1 MPHAIRDVWTVVASL
16 SGRCQTIS
24 SLQMTTGQAHEQHNQ
39 ERRRKI
45 TQRLREL
52 KRQWESRVKAE
63 LECQQFRREP
73 KPDKDSFLV
82 WAAIVSIGA
91 LVLDWWVS
99 STTLES
105 FAVQFGLPPWLLAT
119 VVSLIDA
126 GVAVLASGYLA
137 EGELRR
143 ERHQKLGL
151 LVMGFLGLGK
161 LITLFFYLQDQ
172 YSGKFALNTIPLG
185 IWLQVLLI
193 LVVYA
198 LLKIFGAGLWYL
210 FALIRNCFPLVLS
223 ETREYIELKHKEY
236 LDILRST
243 FSDDGEYQRYVKEH
257 DLELNTSIHELQPT
271 SEMKPKN
278 REWERTQA
286 TKRIQKI
293 NRRIGKAKKFSQ
305 ELETLPDSEE
315 FLITAMIVSL
325 TLLVADLFVSKALL
339 RPIVELLSQ
348 EGDTWIWLA
357 AVLFVVIDATLALYA
372 SGYSTRDRHQI
383 EVDEHRAKGRAG
395 LILWGVVKLSVYTV
409 ALYIQGAELQKL
421 IGQTILWG
429 LVIGALHF
437 GLGLSGAGLWYLFQ
451 FIRHRIPLLWFGD
464 EQRLIA
470 ECNRLMGILRST
482 FKSDEEFK
490 AYLQQHGLKCKDSK
504 HTSSS
509 IN

>member
-1 MPHAIRDVWTVVASL
+1 MA
-16 SGRCQTIS
+16 
-24 SLQMTTGQAHEQHNQ
+24 TGEAHERHNQ

-52 KRQWESRVKAE
+52 KRQWESRVEAE
-63 LECQQFRREP
+63 REYQRFRQ
-73 KPDKDSFLV
+73 KPRLHNDSFLV
-82 WAAIVSIGA
+82 VAAVVSIGA

-119 VVSLIDA
+119 VVSIIDA

-161 LITLFFYLQDQ
+161 LIALFFYLQDQ
-172 YSGKFALNTIPLG
+172 YSGRFALNTIPWG

-210 FALIRNCFPLVLS
+210 FALIRHWLPLVLS
-223 ETREYIELKHKEY
+223 ETKEDIELKHKKY

-257 DLELNTSIHELQPT
+257 DLELNTSVHELQAT
-271 SEMKPKN
+271 SEMKPEN
-278 REWERTQA
+278 REWERIQA

-293 NRRIGKAKKFSQ
+293 DRRIAKAKEQRKRYQQFRQ
-305 ELETLPDSEE
+305 ELETLPHSEV
-315 FLITAMIVSL
+315 FFMTAMIVSL
-325 TLLVADLFVSKALL
+325 ILLVADLFVSKALL
-339 RPIVELLSQ
+339 RPIVEVFFEQ
-348 EGDTWIWLA
+348 GDTWIWLA
-357 AVLFVVIDATLALYA
+357 AVLFVVIDALLALYA
-372 SGYSTRDRHQI
+372 SGYSAQDRTI
-383 EVDEHRAKGRAG
+383 GADEHRAKGRAG

-421 IGQTILWG
+421 IGQTIFWG

-437 GLGLSGAGLWYLFQ
+437 GLGFSGAGLWYLFQ

-464 EQRLIA
+464 EQKLIA

>member
-1 MPHAIRDVWTVVASL
+1 MA
-16 SGRCQTIS
+16 
-24 SLQMTTGQAHEQHNQ
+24 TGEAHEQHNQ
-39 ERRRKI
+39 ERRRKV
-45 TQRLREL
+45 TQRLRKL
-52 KRQWESRVKAE
+52 KMQWEARVRAE
-63 LECQQFRREP
+63 LMYQQFRQEARP
-73 KPDKDSFLV
+73 HKDSFLV
-82 WAAIVSIGA
+82 VAAIVSIGA

-119 VVSLIDA
+119 VVSIIDA

-161 LITLFFYLQDQ
+161 LIALFFYLQDQ
-172 YSGKFALNTIPLG
+172 YSGRFALNTLPWG

-193 LVVYA
+193 LVVYV

-210 FALIRNCFPLVLS
+210 FTHIRYWFPLVLS
-223 ETREYIELKHKEY
+223 ETREYIELEYKKY
-236 LDILRST
+236 LDILRSM
-243 FSDDGEYQRYVKEH
+243 FSNDEEYQRYVKEH
-257 DLELNTSIHELQPT
+257 DLELNTSVHKLQPT

-286 TKRIQKI
+286 IKRIQKI
-293 NRRIGKAKKFSQ
+293 NRRIEKVKEQQKQYEQSCQQLKTFLNNLSG
-305 ELETLPDSEE
+305 SEVLLVIIS
-315 FLITAMIVSL
+315 LI
-325 TLLVADLFVSKALL
+325 LLVADLFISKELL
-339 RPIVELLSQ
+339 GPIVEVLFP

-357 AVLFVVIDATLALYA
+357 AVLFVVLDALLALYA
-372 SGYSTRDRHQI
+372 SGYSARDRTI
-383 EVDEHRAKGRAG
+383 EADEHRAKGRAG

-421 IGQTILWG
+421 IGQTIFWG

-437 GLGLSGAGLWYLFQ
+437 GLGLSGAGLWYSGNGLWYLIQ
-451 FIRHRIPLLWFGD
+451 CIWHRIPLLWFGD
-464 EQRLIA
+464 EQKLIA

-482 FKSDEEFK
+482 FKSDEEFE
-490 AYLQQHGLKCKDSK
+490 AYIQQHGLKCKDLK

>member
-1 MPHAIRDVWTVVASL
+1 MA
-16 SGRCQTIS
+16 
-24 SLQMTTGQAHEQHNQ
+24 TGEAHEQHNQ

-63 LECQQFRREP
+63 LECQQFRQEP
-73 KPDKDSFLV
+73 KPDNDSFLV

-126 GVAVLASGYLA
+126 GIAVLASGYLA

-143 ERHQKLGL
+143 KRHQKLGL

-161 LITLFFYLQDQ
+161 LIALFFYLQDQ
-172 YSGKFALNTIPLG
+172 YSGRFALNTIPWG

-210 FALIRNCFPLVLS
+210 FAYIRHCFPLVLS
-223 ETREYIELKHKEY
+223 ETKEYIELKHKKY

-257 DLELNTSIHELQPT
+257 DLELNTSVHELQST
-271 SEMKPKN
+271 REMKPKN
-278 REWERTQA
+278 RGWERTQA

-293 NRRIGKAKKFSQ
+293 NRRIVKAKEQRERYQQFRQ
-305 ELETLPDSEE
+305 ELETLPHSEE
-315 FLITAMIVSL
+315 FFMTAMIISL
-325 TLLVADLFVSKALL
+325 ILLVADLFVSKSLL
-339 RPIVELLSQ
+339 RPIVEVLFQ

-357 AVLFVVIDATLALYA
+357 AVLFVVLDALLALYA

-383 EVDEHRAKGRAG
+383 EEVDEHRAKGRAG
-395 LILWGVVKLSVYTV
+395 LILWGVVKLLVYTV

-421 IGQTILWG
+421 IGQTIFWG

-437 GLGLSGAGLWYLFQ
+437 GLGFSGAGLWYLFQ

-464 EQRLIA
+464 EQKLIS

-482 FKSDEEFK
+482 FKSDEEFET
-490 AYLQQHGLKCKDSK
+490 YLQQHKLKPIELPMHDRYGDLIRRKQL
-504 HTSSS
+504 
-509 IN
+509 

>member
-1 MPHAIRDVWTVVASL
+1 MA
-16 SGRCQTIS
+16 
-24 SLQMTTGQAHEQHNQ
+24 TGQAHEQHNQ

-52 KRQWESRVKAE
+52 KRQWEARVEAE
-63 LECQQFRREP
+63 REYQRFRQ
-73 KPDKDSFLV
+73 KPRLHNDSFLV
-82 WAAIVSIGA
+82 VAAIVSIGA

-119 VVSLIDA
+119 VVSIIDA

-161 LITLFFYLQDQ
+161 LIALFFYLQDQ
-172 YSGKFALNTIPLG
+172 YSGRFALNTIPLG

-210 FALIRNCFPLVLS
+210 FALIRHWLPLVLS
-223 ETREYIELKHKEY
+223 EAKEDIELKHKEY

-257 DLELNTSIHELQPT
+257 DLELNTSVHGLQLT
-271 SEMKPKN
+271 WEMKPEN

-293 NRRIGKAKKFSQ
+293 DRRIAKAKEQRKRYQQFRQ
-305 ELETLPDSEE
+305 ELETLPHSEV
-315 FLITAMIVSL
+315 FFMTAMIVSL
-325 TLLVADLFVSKALL
+325 ILLVADLFVSKALL
-339 RPIVELLSQ
+339 RPIVEVFFEQ
-348 EGDTWIWLA
+348 GDTWIWLA
-357 AVLFVVIDATLALYA
+357 AVLFVVIDALLALYA
-372 SGYSTRDRHQI
+372 SGYSAQDRTI
-383 EVDEHRAKGRAG
+383 GADEHRAKGRAG

-421 IGQTILWG
+421 IGQTIFWG

-437 GLGLSGAGLWYLFQ
+437 GLGFSGAGLWYLFQ
-451 FIRHRIPLLWFGD
+451 FIRHRIPLIWFGD
-464 EQRLIA
+464 EQKLIA
-470 ECNRLMGILRST
+470 ECNRLMSILRST
-482 FKSDEEFK
+482 FKSDEEFE
-490 AYLQQHGLKCKDSK
+490 AYLQQHGLKCKDLK

>member
-1 MPHAIRDVWTVVASL
+1 MA
-16 SGRCQTIS
+16 
-24 SLQMTTGQAHEQHNQ
+24 TGEAHEQHNQ

-45 TQRLREL
+45 TQRLRKL
-52 KRQWESRVKAE
+52 KKQWESRVKAE
-63 LECQQFRREP
+63 LECQQFRQGLRRSEGR
-73 KPDKDSFLV
+73 FLV
-82 WAAIVSIGA
+82 VAAIVSIGA

-151 LVMGFLGLGK
+151 LVMGFLGLSK
-161 LITLFFYLQDQ
+161 LIALFFYLQDQ
-172 YSGKFALNTIPLG
+172 YGGRFALNTIPWG

-210 FALIRNCFPLVLS
+210 FAYIRRCFPLVLS
-223 ETREYIELKHKEY
+223 ETKEYIELKHKEY

-257 DLELNTSIHELQPT
+257 DLELNTSVHELQLT
-271 SEMKPKN
+271 WEMKPEN

-293 NRRIGKAKKFSQ
+293 NRRIEKAKEQRERYQQFRQ
-305 ELETLPDSEE
+305 ELETLPHSEV
-315 FLITAMIVSL
+315 FFMTAMIISL
-325 TLLVADLFVSKALL
+325 ILLVADLFVSKALL
-339 RPIVELLSQ
+339 RPIVEVLFQ

-357 AVLFVVIDATLALYA
+357 AVLFVVIDALLALYA
-372 SGYSTRDRHQI
+372 SGYSAQDRTI
-383 EVDEHRAKGRAG
+383 GADEHRAKGRAG

-421 IGQTILWG
+421 ISQTIFWG
-429 LVIGALHF
+429 LMIGALHF
-437 GLGLSGAGLWYLFQ
+437 GLGFSGAGLWYLIQ

-464 EQRLIA
+464 EQKLIA

-482 FKSDEEFK
+482 FKSDEEFE
-490 AYLQQHGLKCKDSK
+490 AYIQQHGLKYKD
-504 HTSSS
+504 
-509 IN
+509 

>member
-1 MPHAIRDVWTVVASL
+1 MATD
-16 SGRCQTIS
+16 
-24 SLQMTTGQAHEQHNQ
+24 QAHEQHNQ
-39 ERRRKI
+39 DRRRKV

-52 KRQWESRVKAE
+52 KMQWEARVEAE
-63 LECQQFRREP
+63 REYQRFRQ
-73 KPDKDSFLV
+73 KPRLHNDSFLV
-82 WAAIVSIGA
+82 VAAIVSIGA

-119 VVSLIDA
+119 VVSIIDA

-151 LVMGFLGLGK
+151 LVMGFLGLSK
-161 LITLFFYLQDQ
+161 LIALFFYLQDQ
-172 YSGKFALNTIPLG
+172 YSGRFALNTIPWG

-210 FALIRNCFPLVLS
+210 FALIRHWLPLVLS
-223 ETREYIELKHKEY
+223 ETKIELKHKEY

-243 FSDDGEYQRYVKEH
+243 FSDDGEYQRYVKEN
-257 DLELNTSIHELQPT
+257 DLELNTSVHELQLT
-271 SEMKPKN
+271 WEMKPEN

-293 NRRIGKAKKFSQ
+293 DRRIAKAKEQRKRYQQFRQ
-305 ELETLPDSEE
+305 ELETLPHSEV
-315 FLITAMIVSL
+315 FFMTAMIVSL
-325 TLLVADLFVSKALL
+325 ILLVADLFVSKALL
-339 RPIVELLSQ
+339 RPIVEVLFEQ
-348 EGDTWIWLA
+348 ADTWIWLA
-357 AVLFVVIDATLALYA
+357 AVLFVVIDALLALYA
-372 SGYSTRDRHQI
+372 SGYSAQDRTI
-383 EVDEHRAKGRAG
+383 GADEHRAKGRAG

-421 IGQTILWG
+421 IGQTIFWG
-429 LVIGALHF
+429 LVIGALQF
-437 GLGLSGAGLWYLFQ
+437 GLGFSGAGLWYLFQ
-451 FIRHRIPLLWFGD
+451 FIRHRIPLVWFGD
-464 EQRLIA
+464 EQKLIA

-482 FKSDEEFK
+482 FKSDEKFE
-490 AYLQQHGLKCKDSK
+490 AYLQQHGLKCKDLK
-504 HTSSS
+504 HISSS

>member
-1 MPHAIRDVWTVVASL
+1 MA
-16 SGRCQTIS
+16 
-24 SLQMTTGQAHEQHNQ
+24 TGEPHEQHNQ

-63 LECQQFRREP
+63 LECQQFRQEP
-73 KPDKDSFLV
+73 RPNEDRFLV
-82 WAAIVSIGA
+82 VAAIVSIGA

-119 VVSLIDA
+119 VVSIIDA

-161 LITLFFYLQDQ
+161 LIALFFYLQDQ
-172 YSGKFALNTIPLG
+172 YSGRFALNTIPLG
-185 IWLQVLLI
+185 IWIQVLLI

-210 FALIRNCFPLVLS
+210 FALIRHWFPLVLS
-223 ETREYIELKHKEY
+223 ETKEYIELKHKEY

-257 DLELNTSIHELQPT
+257 DLELNTSVHELRST
-271 SEMKPKN
+271 REMKPKN
-278 REWERTQA
+278 REWELTQA

-293 NRRIGKAKKFSQ
+293 DRRIEKAKKQRKQYEQPCQQLKTFLNNLSG
-305 ELETLPDSEE
+305 SEVL
-315 FLITAMIVSL
+315 LIIVSL
-325 TLLVADLFVSKALL
+325 ILLVADLFISKELL
-339 RPIVELLSQ
+339 GPIVEVLFP

-357 AVLFVVIDATLALYA
+357 AVLFVVLDALLALYA
-372 SGYSTRDRHQI
+372 SGYSTRDRI

-395 LILWGVVKLSVYTV
+395 LILWGVVKLAVYTV

-421 IGQTILWG
+421 IGQIIFWG

-437 GLGLSGAGLWYLFQ
+437 GLGFSGAGLWYLFQ

-464 EQRLIA
+464 EQKLIA
-470 ECNRLMGILRST
+470 ERSRLLGILRST
-482 FKSDEEFK
+482 LESDEKFET
-490 AYLQQHGLKCKDSK
+490 YLQQHGLKPIELPMHDRYGDLIRRKQL
-504 HTSSS
+504 
-509 IN
+509 

>member
-1 MPHAIRDVWTVVASL
+1 MA
-16 SGRCQTIS
+16 
-24 SLQMTTGQAHEQHNQ
+24 TGQAHEQHNQ
-39 ERRRKI
+39 ERLRKV

-52 KRQWESRVKAE
+52 KMQWEARVKAE
-63 LECQQFRREP
+63 LECQHFRQEP
-73 KPDKDSFLV
+73 RLHNDSFLV
-82 WAAIVSIGA
+82 VAAIVSIGA

-119 VVSLIDA
+119 VVSIIDA

-161 LITLFFYLQDQ
+161 LIALFFYLQDQ
-172 YSGKFALNTIPLG
+172 YSGRFALNTIPLG

-210 FALIRNCFPLVLS
+210 FALIRHWLPLVLS
-223 ETREYIELKHKEY
+223 ETKEYIELKHKEY
-236 LDILRST
+236 LDILRSI

-257 DLELNTSIHELQPT
+257 DLELNTSVHELQLT
-271 SEMKPKN
+271 WEMKPEN

-293 NRRIGKAKKFSQ
+293 DRRIAKAKEQRKRYQQFRQ
-305 ELETLPDSEE
+305 ELETLPHSEV
-315 FLITAMIVSL
+315 FFMTAMIVSL
-325 TLLVADLFVSKALL
+325 ILLVADLFVSKALL
-339 RPIVELLSQ
+339 RPIVEVFFEQ
-348 EGDTWIWLA
+348 GDTWIWLA
-357 AVLFVVIDATLALYA
+357 AVLFVVIDALLALYA
-372 SGYSTRDRHQI
+372 SGYSAQDRTI
-383 EVDEHRAKGRAG
+383 GADEHRAKGRAG

-421 IGQTILWG
+421 IGQTIFWG

-437 GLGLSGAGLWYLFQ
+437 GLGFSGAGLWYLFQ
-451 FIRHRIPLLWFGD
+451 FIRYRIPLIWFGD
-464 EQRLIA
+464 EQKLIA
-470 ECNRLMGILRST
+470 ECNRLMSILRST
-482 FKSDEEFK
+482 FKSDEEFE
-490 AYLQQHGLKCKDSK
+490 AYLQQRGLKCKDLK
-504 HTSSS
+504 HNSSS

>member
-1 MPHAIRDVWTVVASL
+1 MA
-16 SGRCQTIS
+16 
-24 SLQMTTGQAHEQHNQ
+24 TGEAHEQHNQ

-52 KRQWESRVKAE
+52 KMQWEARVEAE
-63 LECQQFRREP
+63 REYQRFRQ
-73 KPDKDSFLV
+73 KPRLHNDSFLV
-82 WAAIVSIGA
+82 VAAIVSIGA

-119 VVSLIDA
+119 VVSIIDA

-143 ERHQKLGL
+143 ELHQKLGL

-161 LITLFFYLQDQ
+161 LIALFFYLQDQ
-172 YSGKFALNTIPLG
+172 YSGRFALNTIPLG
-185 IWLQVLLI
+185 IWIQVLLI

-210 FALIRNCFPLVLS
+210 FALIRHWLPLLLS
-223 ETREYIELKHKEY
+223 ETKEYIELKHKEY

-243 FSDDGEYQRYVKEH
+243 FSDDGEYQRYVKENG
-257 DLELNTSIHELQPT
+257 LELNTSVHELQLT
-271 SEMKPKN
+271 WEMKPEN

-293 NRRIGKAKKFSQ
+293 DRRIAKAKEQRKRYQQFRQ
-305 ELETLPDSEE
+305 ELGTLPHSEV
-315 FLITAMIVSL
+315 FFMTAMIVSL
-325 TLLVADLFVSKALL
+325 ILLMADLFVSKALL
-339 RPIVELLSQ
+339 RPIVEVFFEQ
-348 EGDTWIWLA
+348 GDTWIWLA
-357 AVLFVVIDATLALYA
+357 AVLFVVIDALLALYA
-372 SGYSTRDRHQI
+372 SGYSAQDRTI
-383 EVDEHRAKGRAG
+383 GADEHRAKGRAG

-421 IGQTILWG
+421 IAQTIFWG

-437 GLGLSGAGLWYLFQ
+437 GLGFSGAGLWYLFQ
-451 FIRHRIPLLWFGD
+451 FIQHRIPLIWFGD
-464 EQRLIA
+464 EQKLIA
-470 ECNRLMGILRST
+470 ECNRLMSILRST
-482 FKSDEEFK
+482 FKSDEEFE
-490 AYLQQHGLKCKDSK
+490 AYLQQNGLKCKDLK
-504 HTSSS
+504 HTFSS

>member
-1 MPHAIRDVWTVVASL
+1 MA
-16 SGRCQTIS
+16 
-24 SLQMTTGQAHEQHNQ
+24 TGQAHEQHNQ
-39 ERRRKI
+39 ERLRKI

-52 KRQWESRVKAE
+52 KMQWEARVEAE
-63 LECQQFRREP
+63 REYQRFRQ
-73 KPDKDSFLV
+73 KPRLHNDSFLV
-82 WAAIVSIGA
+82 VAAIVSTGA

-119 VVSLIDA
+119 VVSIIDA
-126 GVAVLASGYLA
+126 GIAVLASGYLA

-161 LITLFFYLQDQ
+161 LIALFFYLQDQ
-172 YSGKFALNTIPLG
+172 HSGRFALNTIPLG

-193 LVVYA
+193 LVVYV

-210 FALIRNCFPLVLS
+210 FALIRHWLPLVLS
-223 ETREYIELKHKEY
+223 ETKEDIELKHKEY

-243 FSDDGEYQRYVKEH
+243 FSDDGEYPRYVKEH
-257 DLELNTSIHELQPT
+257 DLELNTGVHELQLT
-271 SEMKPKN
+271 WEMKPEN

-293 NRRIGKAKKFSQ
+293 DRRIAKAKEQRKRYQQFRQ
-305 ELETLPDSEE
+305 ELETLPHSEV
-315 FLITAMIVSL
+315 FFMTAMIVSL
-325 TLLVADLFVSKALL
+325 ILLVADLFVSKALL
-339 RPIVELLSQ
+339 RPIVEVFFEQ
-348 EGDTWIWLA
+348 GDTWIWLA
-357 AVLFVVIDATLALYA
+357 AVLFVVIDALLALYA
-372 SGYSTRDRHQI
+372 SGYSAQDRTI
-383 EVDEHRAKGRAG
+383 GADEHRAKGRAG
-395 LILWGVVKLSVYTV
+395 LILWGVVKLLVYTV

-421 IGQTILWG
+421 IGQTIFWG

-437 GLGLSGAGLWYLFQ
+437 GLGFSGAGLWYLFQ
-451 FIRHRIPLLWFGD
+451 FIRHRIPLIWFGD
-464 EQRLIA
+464 EQKLIA
-470 ECNRLMGILRST
+470 ECNRLMIILRST
-482 FKSDEEFK
+482 FKSDEEFE
-490 AYLQQHGLKCKDSK
+490 AYLQQHGLKCKDLN

>member
-1 MPHAIRDVWTVVASL
+1 MA
-16 SGRCQTIS
+16 
-24 SLQMTTGQAHEQHNQ
+24 TGQAHEQHNQ
-39 ERRRKI
+39 ERLRKV
-45 TQRLREL
+45 TQRLRKL
-52 KRQWESRVKAE
+52 KIQWEARVKAE
-63 LECQQFRREP
+63 LKYQRFRQESRLHN
-73 KPDKDSFLV
+73 DSFLV
-82 WAAIVSIGA
+82 VAAIVSIGA

-119 VVSLIDA
+119 VVSIIDA
-126 GVAVLASGYLA
+126 GVAVLASGCLA

-161 LITLFFYLQDQ
+161 LIALFFYLQDQ
-172 YSGKFALNTIPLG
+172 YSGRLALNTIPLG

-210 FALIRNCFPLVLS
+210 FALIRHWLPLVLS
-223 ETREYIELKHKEY
+223 ETKEYIELKHKEY
-236 LDILRST
+236 LDILRSM
-243 FSDDGEYQRYVKEH
+243 FSNDEEYQRYVKEH
-257 DLELNTSIHELQPT
+257 DLELNTSVHELQLT
-271 SEMKPKN
+271 WEMKPEN
-278 REWERTQA
+278 REWEHTQA

-293 NRRIGKAKKFSQ
+293 DRRIAKAKEQRERYQQFRQ
-305 ELETLPDSEE
+305 ELETLPHSEV
-315 FLITAMIVSL
+315 FFMTAMIVSL
-325 TLLVADLFVSKALL
+325 ILLVADLFVSKALL
-339 RPIVELLSQ
+339 RPIVEVFFEQ
-348 EGDTWIWLA
+348 GDTWIWLA
-357 AVLFVVIDATLALYA
+357 AVLFVVIDALLALYA
-372 SGYSTRDRHQI
+372 SGYSAQDRTI
-383 EVDEHRAKGRAG
+383 GADEHRAKGRAG

-421 IGQTILWG
+421 IGQTIFWG

-437 GLGLSGAGLWYLFQ
+437 GLGFSGAGLWYLFQ
-451 FIRHRIPLLWFGD
+451 FIRHRIPLIWFGD
-464 EQRLIA
+464 EQKLID

-482 FKSDEEFK
+482 FKSDEEFE

>member
-1 MPHAIRDVWTVVASL
+1 MA
-16 SGRCQTIS
+16 
-24 SLQMTTGQAHEQHNQ
+24 TGQAHEQHNQ
-39 ERRRKI
+39 ERLRKV

-52 KRQWESRVKAE
+52 KMQWEARVKAE
-63 LECQQFRREP
+63 LKYQHFRQEP
-73 KPDKDSFLV
+73 RLHNDSFLV
-82 WAAIVSIGA
+82 VAAIVSIGA

-119 VVSLIDA
+119 VVSIIDA

-161 LITLFFYLQDQ
+161 LIALFFYLQDQ
-172 YSGKFALNTIPLG
+172 YSGRFALNTIPLG

-210 FALIRNCFPLVLS
+210 FALIRHWLPLVLS

-236 LDILRST
+236 LDILRSM
-243 FSDDGEYQRYVKEH
+243 FSNDEEYQRYVKEH
-257 DLELNTSIHELQPT
+257 DLELNTSVHELQLT
-271 SEMKPKN
+271 WEMKPEN

-293 NRRIGKAKKFSQ
+293 DRRIAKAKEQRKRYQQSSPTTRDF
-305 ELETLPDSEE
+305 LHNLTGSEV
-315 FLITAMIVSL
+315 FVMTAMIVSL
-325 TLLVADLFVSKALL
+325 ILLVADLFVSKALL
-339 RPIVELLSQ
+339 GPIVEVLFPQ
-348 EGDTWIWLA
+348 GDTWIWLA
-357 AVLFVVIDATLALYA
+357 AVLFVVIDALLALYA
-372 SGYSTRDRHQI
+372 SGYSARDRTI
-383 EVDEHRAKGRAG
+383 GADEHRAKGRAG

-421 IGQTILWG
+421 IGQTIFWG

-437 GLGLSGAGLWYLFQ
+437 GLGLSGAGLWYS
-451 FIRHRIPLLWFGD
+451 GMD
-464 EQRLIA
+464 
-470 ECNRLMGILRST
+470 CGT
-482 FKSDEEFK
+482 
-490 AYLQQHGLKCKDSK
+490 
-504 HTSSS
+504 
-509 IN
+509 

>member
-1 MPHAIRDVWTVVASL
+1 MA
-16 SGRCQTIS
+16 
-24 SLQMTTGQAHEQHNQ
+24 TGQAHEQHNQ
-39 ERRRKI
+39 ERLRKV

-52 KRQWESRVKAE
+52 KMQWEARVRAE
-63 LECQQFRREP
+63 LMYQQFRQEP
-73 KPDKDSFLV
+73 RPHKDSFLV
-82 WAAIVSIGA
+82 VAAVVSIGA

-119 VVSLIDA
+119 VVSIIDA
-126 GVAVLASGYLA
+126 GVAVLASGCLA

-161 LITLFFYLQDQ
+161 LIALFFYLQDQ
-172 YSGKFALNTIPLG
+172 YSGRFALNTIPLG

-210 FALIRNCFPLVLS
+210 FALIRHWFPLVLS
-223 ETREYIELKHKEY
+223 ETKEDIELKHNDY

-243 FSDDGEYQRYVKEH
+243 FSDDVEYQRYVKEH
-257 DLELNTSIHELQPT
+257 DLELNTSVHELQLT
-271 SEMKPKN
+271 WEMKPEN

-293 NRRIGKAKKFSQ
+293 DRRIAKAKEQRKRYQQFRQ
-305 ELETLPDSEE
+305 ELETLPHSEV
-315 FLITAMIVSL
+315 FFMTAMIVSL
-325 TLLVADLFVSKALL
+325 ILLVADLFVSKALL
-339 RPIVELLSQ
+339 RPIVEVFFEQ
-348 EGDTWIWLA
+348 GDTWIWLA
-357 AVLFVVIDATLALYA
+357 AALFVVIDALLALYA
-372 SGYSTRDRHQI
+372 SGYSAQDRTI
-383 EVDEHRAKGRAG
+383 GADEHRAKGRAG

-409 ALYIQGAELQKL
+409 ALYIQGAELQKI
-421 IGQTILWG
+421 IGQTIFWG

-437 GLGLSGAGLWYLFQ
+437 GLGFSGAGLWYLFQ
-451 FIRHRIPLLWFGD
+451 FIRHRIPLIWFGD
-464 EQRLIA
+464 EQKLID
-470 ECNRLMGILRST
+470 ECNRLMSILRST
-482 FKSDEEFK
+482 FKSDEEFE
-490 AYLQQHGLKCKDSK
+490 AYLQQRGLKCKDLK
-504 HTSSS
+504 HNSSS

>member
-1 MPHAIRDVWTVVASL
+1 MA
-16 SGRCQTIS
+16 
-24 SLQMTTGQAHEQHNQ
+24 TGEAHEQHNQ
-39 ERRRKI
+39 ERLRKV

-52 KRQWESRVKAE
+52 KMQWEARVKAE
-63 LECQQFRREP
+63 REYQRFRQ
-73 KPDKDSFLV
+73 KPRPHNDSFLV
-82 WAAIVSIGA
+82 VAAIVSIGA

-119 VVSLIDA
+119 VVSIIDA
-126 GVAVLASGYLA
+126 GIAVLASGYLA

-151 LVMGFLGLGK
+151 LVMGFLGVSK
-161 LITLFFYLQDQ
+161 LIALFFYLQDQ
-172 YSGKFALNTIPLG
+172 YSGRFALSTLPWG

-210 FALIRNCFPLVLS
+210 FALIRRWFPLVLS
-223 ETREYIELKHKEY
+223 ETKEYIELKHKKY

-243 FSDDGEYQRYVKEH
+243 FSDDVEYQRYVKEH
-257 DLELNTSIHELQPT
+257 DLELNTSVHELQLT
-271 SEMKPKN
+271 WEMKPEN

-293 NRRIGKAKKFSQ
+293 DRRIVKAKEQRERYQQFRQ
-305 ELETLPDSEE
+305 ELETLPHSEV
-315 FLITAMIVSL
+315 FFMTAMIVSL
-325 TLLVADLFVSKALL
+325 ILLVADLFISKALL
-339 RPIVELLSQ
+339 RPIVEVLFQ

-357 AVLFVVIDATLALYA
+357 AVLFVVIDALLALYA

-421 IGQTILWG
+421 IGQTVLWG

-437 GLGLSGAGLWYLFQ
+437 GLGFSGAGLWYLIQ

-464 EQRLIA
+464 EQKLIA
-470 ECNRLMGILRST
+470 EHIHLMGTLRST
-482 FKSDEEFK
+482 FESDEEFET
-490 AYLQQHGLKCKDSK
+490 YLQQHKLKPIELPMHDRYGDLIRRKQL
-504 HTSSS
+504 
-509 IN
+509 

>member
-1 MPHAIRDVWTVVASL
+1 MA
-16 SGRCQTIS
+16 
-24 SLQMTTGQAHEQHNQ
+24 TGQAHEQHNQ
-39 ERRRKI
+39 ERLRKV
-45 TQRLREL
+45 TQRLRKL
-52 KRQWESRVKAE
+52 KIQWEARVKAE
-63 LECQQFRREP
+63 LKYQRFRQESRLHN
-73 KPDKDSFLV
+73 DSFLV
-82 WAAIVSIGA
+82 VAAIVSIGA

-119 VVSLIDA
+119 VVSIIDA

-161 LITLFFYLQDQ
+161 LIALFFYLQDQ
-172 YSGKFALNTIPLG
+172 YSGRFALNTIPLG
-185 IWLQVLLI
+185 IWIQVLLI

-210 FALIRNCFPLVLS
+210 FALIRHWLPLVLS
-223 ETREYIELKHKEY
+223 ETKEDIELKHKEY

-257 DLELNTSIHELQPT
+257 DLELNTSVHELQLT
-271 SEMKPKN
+271 WEMKPEN

-293 NRRIGKAKKFSQ
+293 DRRIAKAKEQRKRYQQFRQ
-305 ELETLPDSEE
+305 ELETLPHSEV
-315 FLITAMIVSL
+315 FFMTAMIVSL
-325 TLLVADLFVSKALL
+325 ILLVADLFVSKALL
-339 RPIVELLSQ
+339 RPIVEVFFEQ
-348 EGDTWIWLA
+348 GDTWIWLA
-357 AVLFVVIDATLALYA
+357 AVLFVVIDALLALYA
-372 SGYSTRDRHQI
+372 SGYSAQDRTI
-383 EVDEHRAKGRAG
+383 GADEHRAKGRAG

-421 IGQTILWG
+421 IGQTIFWG

-437 GLGLSGAGLWYLFQ
+437 GLGFSGAGLWYLFQ
-451 FIRHRIPLLWFGD
+451 FIRYRIPLIWFGD
-464 EQRLIA
+464 EQKLIA
-470 ECNRLMGILRST
+470 ECNRLMSILRST
-482 FKSDEEFK
+482 FKSDEEFE
-490 AYLQQHGLKCKDSK
+490 AYLQQRGLKYKDLK
-504 HTSSS
+504 HNSSS

>member
-1 MPHAIRDVWTVVASL
+1 MA
-16 SGRCQTIS
+16 
-24 SLQMTTGQAHEQHNQ
+24 TGQAHEQHNQ
-39 ERRRKI
+39 ERLRKV
-45 TQRLREL
+45 TQRLRKL
-52 KRQWESRVKAE
+52 KIQWEARVKAE
-63 LECQQFRREP
+63 LKYQRFRQESRLHN
-73 KPDKDSFLV
+73 DSFLV
-82 WAAIVSIGA
+82 VAAIVSIGA

-119 VVSLIDA
+119 VVSIIDA
-126 GVAVLASGYLA
+126 GVAVLASGCLA

-161 LITLFFYLQDQ
+161 LIALFFYLQDQ
-172 YSGKFALNTIPLG
+172 YSGRFALNTIPLG

-210 FALIRNCFPLVLS
+210 FALIRHWLPLVLS
-223 ETREYIELKHKEY
+223 ETKEYIELKHKEY
-236 LDILRST
+236 LDILRSM
-243 FSDDGEYQRYVKEH
+243 FSNDEEYQRYVKEH
-257 DLELNTSIHELQPT
+257 DLELNTSVHELQLT
-271 SEMKPKN
+271 WEMKPEN

-293 NRRIGKAKKFSQ
+293 DRRIAKAKEQRERYQQFRQ
-305 ELETLPDSEE
+305 ELETLPHSEV
-315 FLITAMIVSL
+315 FFMTAMIVSL
-325 TLLVADLFVSKALL
+325 ILLVADLFVSKALL
-339 RPIVELLSQ
+339 RPIVEVFFEQ
-348 EGDTWIWLA
+348 GDTWIWLA
-357 AVLFVVIDATLALYA
+357 AVLFVVIDALLALYA
-372 SGYSTRDRHQI
+372 SGYSAQDRTI
-383 EVDEHRAKGRAG
+383 GADEHRAKGRAG

-421 IGQTILWG
+421 IGQTIFWG

-437 GLGLSGAGLWYLFQ
+437 GLGFSGAGLWYLFQ
-451 FIRHRIPLLWFGD
+451 FIRHRIPLIWFGD
-464 EQRLIA
+464 EQKLID
-470 ECNRLMGILRST
+470 ECNRLMSILRST
-482 FKSDEEFK
+482 FKSDEEFE
-490 AYLQQHGLKCKDSK
+490 AYLQQHGLKCKDLK